1 MGNYQIFS
9 AVFLREYKVRKR
21 YKLDFWALIIRPMI
35 NILPYIFFIEYMF
48 LNDNLENNINISDYR
63 MYLIVSVITIN
74 FVSNTISDSMTSIV
88 GQIQQGSMEV
98 MAVMPV
104 DLKFIWGVELLFSGV
119 LQMSIAV
126 CLFTVLCIVEKINI
140 IIYHPLI
147 FLYVLFCTFCLNIGI
162 GILLSGI
169 TLQTKMT
176 KMAYMLIS
184 ILMFTA
190 GEIYPITVFP
200 KFLRLI
206 ALCNPLTYLLDIV
219 RYSILGTNTYF
230 AVKMEMFWLLI
241 LSVVFILY
249 SFFQCEMLLKR
260 MKKEGNLTKY

>member
-9 AVFLREYKVRKR
+9 AIFLREYKIRKR
-21 YKLDFWALIIRPMI
+21 YKLDFFTLILRPMI

-48 LNDNLENNINISDYR
+48 LNDNLQTNIDISDYR

-74 FVSNTISDSMTSIV
+74 FVSNTISDSMTSMV

-104 DLKFIWGVELLFSGV
+104 DLKVVWGVELLFSELV
-119 LQMSIAV
+119 QISIAAFIFV
-126 CLFTVLCIVEKINI
+126 VLCIGERINMI
-140 IIYHPLI
+140 VHHPMI
-147 FLYVLFCTFCLNIGI
+147 FLYAFACAFCLNVGI

-169 TLQTKMT
+169 TLKTKMT

-200 KFLRLI
+200 KFLRLV

-219 RYSILGTNTYF
+219 RYSILGTSTYF
-230 AVKMEMFWLLI
+230 SVKMEMLWLLI
-241 LSVVFILY
+241 LAVLFILY
-249 SFFQCEMLLKR
+249 SYFQCEMLLKK
-260 MKKEGNLTKY
+260 MKKEGNLTQY